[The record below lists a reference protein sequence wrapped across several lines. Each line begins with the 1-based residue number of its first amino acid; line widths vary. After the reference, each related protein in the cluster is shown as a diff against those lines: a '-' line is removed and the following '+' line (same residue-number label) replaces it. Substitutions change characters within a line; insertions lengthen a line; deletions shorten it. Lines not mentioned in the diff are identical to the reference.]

1 MTEPLALQL
10 QDLAYEL
17 PDSRV
22 RIGDIRLR
30 QKPDEL
36 TYTEPRC
43 HGVWSLGIHSEPTNW
58 GNGYGTSA
66 MVAMLDVAFRLE
78 NAQRVEGHIALG
90 NAAALRCAQKAGRR
104 WEGVSRQRWWR
115 NGEWLDVMT
124 VGTVHT
130 EYERLWGDSEP
141 HWNFDE

>member
-1 MTEPLALQL
+1 
-10 QDLAYEL
+10 
-17 PDSRV
+17 
-22 RIGDIRLR
+22 
-30 QKPDEL
+30 
-36 TYTEPRC
+36 
-43 HGVWSLGIHSEPTNW
+43 
-58 GNGYGTSA
+58 
-66 MVAMLDVAFRLE
+66 
-78 NAQRVEGHIALG
+78 VEGHIALG

-141 HWNFDE
+141 HWNFDELRQTLTSRCE